1 MSLKYKVIQKLIRE
15 NKTINAKK
23 SKGFSLVELVVV
35 IAVLAILGAIAL
47 PSFAGIMEWAETVVA
62 MYNLNN
68 AYKECYT
75 NLSLSD
81 SSSRNTITYVIP
93 SNTSRFQYPDS
104 GDDGICL
111 SPETGNILTAA
122 RTAYGQTVS
131 TFNLNIN
138 VLTGERSTERA
149 VPSWVNWEN

>member
-1 MSLKYKVIQKLIRE
+1 MFLKYAIIQELIRK
-15 NKTINAKK
+15 NKTINHKK
-23 SKGFSLVELVVV
+23 NRGFSLVELVVV
-35 IAVLAILGAIAL
+35 IAVLSILSAVAI
-47 PSFAGIMEWAETVVA
+47 PSFTGIMEWAETVIA

-68 AYKECYT
+68 AYKECYS

-149 VPSWVNWEN
+149 VPSWVKWEN

>member
-1 MSLKYKVIQKLIRE
+1 MFLKYSIIQKLIRQ
-15 NKTINAKK
+15 NKTLNPKK
-23 SKGFSLVELVVV
+23 NKGFSLVELVVV
-35 IAVLAILGAIAL
+35 IAVLAILGAVSI
-47 PSFAGIMEWAETVVA
+47 PSFRGIMEWAETVIA

-68 AYKECYT
+68 AYKECNT
-75 NLSLSD
+75 NLSLSED
-81 SSSRNTITYVIP
+81 RNRNSITYTIP

-104 GDDGICL
+104 GDDGVCL

-138 VLTGERSTERA
+138 VVTGERSTERA
-149 VPSWVNWEN
+149 VPAWVKWED

>member
-1 MSLKYKVIQKLIRE
+1 M
-15 NKTINAKK
+15 
-23 SKGFSLVELVVV
+23 ELVVV
-35 IAVLAILGAIAL
+35 IAVMAILGAIAI
-47 PSFAGIMEWAETVVA
+47 PSFAGIMEWAETVIA

-75 NLSLSD
+75 NLSLANYAD
-81 SSSRNTITYVIP
+81 KNTVTYQIP

-104 GDDGICL
+104 GNDGVCL

-122 RTAYGQTVS
+122 RTAYGQKVS

-138 VLTGERSTERA
+138 VVTGERSIERD
-149 VPSWVNWEN
+149 VPTWVNWEN